1 MSVTYKREG
10 ETACGI
16 GLAKFLEGIN
26 NAMITNKEKMM
37 RSFMH
42 DCKDPLLLEGLDRA
56 RDLCFKINRCRPS
69 DLDSIRK
76 LAAEL
81 LGQEYENLTIIPPFY
96 CDYGMHIK
104 PGRNCFIN
112 YNCVFLDEALITLGD
127 FCFIA
132 PNCCFS
138 TVGHPIDAKQRRDYL
153 EIAKPIT
160 IGDDV
165 WIGSGVNIVPG
176 VTIGS
181 GTIIGAGS
189 TVTKDIPPGVIAAG
203 SPCRVLRPITEDDKR
218 RYPFYPGD
226 EELYLKTGHI

>member
-1 MSVTYKREG
+1 MMQG
-10 ETACGI
+10 
-16 GLAKFLEGIN
+16 FL
-26 NAMITNKEKMM
+26 
-37 RSFMH
+37 H
-42 DCKDPLLLEGLDRA
+42 DCKDPSLLGELDRA
-56 RDLCFKINRCRPS
+56 RDLCFAINHCHPS
-69 DLDSIRK
+69 DLEGIRK
-76 LAAEL
+76 LTAKL
-81 LGQEYENLTIIPPFY
+81 LGKEYENLAIIPPFY
-96 CDYGMHIK
+96 CDYGTHIK

-112 YNCVFLDEALITLGD
+112 YNCVFLDEAHITLGD
-127 FCFIA
+127 YVFIA

-138 TVGHPIDAKQRRDYL
+138 TVGHPIDVKQRRDYL

-176 VTIGS
+176 VTIGN